1 MTKASV
7 WLSRHKRTLIVASVP
22 ILVAIW
28 WAFRP
33 EKLWINKTVNEPA
46 PFYTSGEPQ
55 PIFTGHFDG
64 KAGSRVTVFKKP
76 GGEEYLR
83 LGDMTTPDDADAH
96 VELSKSGEVSLAHD
110 GSKAGLNTIDLGQL
124 KSDPSDQNYHLPAAA
139 DLTKYNAVAI
149 YNKRTGVVFR
159 VAKLEPF

>member
-46 PFYTSGEPQ
+46 PFDTSGESQ
-55 PIFTGHFDG
+55 PIFTGRFDG
-64 KAGSRVTVFKKP
+64 KVGGRVTVLKKL

-83 LGDMTTPDDADAH
+83 LRDLKVPGDADAH
-96 VELSKSGEVSLAHD
+96 VELSRSGDASPAHD
-110 GSKAGLNTIDLGQL
+110 GSRAGLDTIDLGPL

-139 DLTKYNAVAI
+139 DLTKYSAVAI
-149 YNKRTGVVFR
+149 YNERTGVVFG